1 MDSERAADALKK
13 MMRAFQSE
21 LGFSDYVEVIG
32 AESYAA
38 LAEAADNFRMG
49 KVSGQSVKRAPLPAE
64 FAKEVRR
71 VDENIKTRARAQS
84 LPTPKAEEIF
94 QVSPEERARVGLA
107 LEVFRKAGPN
117 NTPRTLARKESIPTL
132 ISLAEQ
138 YGLHVPDNVRTQA
151 KESA

>member
-21 LGFSDYVEVIG
+21 LSFGDYMDAVGTV
-32 AESYAA
+32 SFAA
-38 LAEAADNFRMG
+38 LAQTADNFRTG
-49 KVSGQSVKRAPLPAE
+49 SVPKQSMKRAPFPAE
-64 FAKEVRR
+64 FAQEARR

-84 LPTPKAEEIF
+84 LPAPKAEEIF

-117 NTPRTLARKESIPTL
+117 NTPRTLARKESVPTL

-138 YGLHVPDNVRTQA
+138 YGLHVPDAVRAQL
-151 KESA
+151 